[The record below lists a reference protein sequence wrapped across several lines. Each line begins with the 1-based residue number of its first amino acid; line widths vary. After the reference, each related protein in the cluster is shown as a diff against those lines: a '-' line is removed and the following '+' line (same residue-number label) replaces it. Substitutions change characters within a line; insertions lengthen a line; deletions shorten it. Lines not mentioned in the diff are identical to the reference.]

1 MVSVDLPD
9 NFCKY
14 YFFPLSYHNPV
25 LVALDK
31 ALVAVRKGNGKMSDN
46 IPVSFGRQYPK
57 YTAPHPRSVSFLGH
71 GSLAGNYFGWRGQFS
86 F

>member
-31 ALVAVRKGNGKMSDN
+31 ALVAVRRGNG
-46 IPVSFGRQYPK
+46 
-57 YTAPHPRSVSFLGH
+57 
-71 GSLAGNYFGWRGQFS
+71 
-86 F
+86 